1 MPRAVMLAA
10 LLGAIVAVS
19 TASLFVRFAQDGAPS
34 LAIAAGRLAIATLVL
49 APFAL
54 ARHRAA
60 LRALTARDTALSAAA
75 GVLLA
80 LHFATW
86 IASLERTSVVSSVVL
101 VTTSPLW
108 VALLAP
114 ALLRERLSGAT
125 LAGIGVAMAG
135 ALVIG
140 AADARG
146 GGSRPHALGGDL
158 LALAGAWAMAGYL
171 LVGRRLRAKLDLV
184 PYTFVVYG
192 AAALLLV
199 AAALAAGQRPA
210 HVTPAS
216 WGWIALL
223 ALVPQ
228 LLGHSTFNWALRH
241 LPAALVSVALL
252 GEPVGSALL
261 AWGFLRETPTVAVAA
276 GGALILAGLLLASR
290 GSTRARG

>member
-1 MPRAVMLAA
+1 MSRTTLSLA

-19 TASLFVRFAQDGAPS
+19 TASLFVRFAQAGAPS

-54 ARHRAA
+54 ARHAGA
-60 LRALTARDTALSAAA
+60 LRALSRREVALA
-75 GVLLA
+75 GVAGALLA
-80 LHFATW
+80 VHFATW

-114 ALLRERLSGAT
+114 IVLRERLSRAT
-125 LAGIGVAMAG
+125 LAGIGVALAG
-135 ALVIG
+135 AIAIG

-146 GGSRPHALGGDL
+146 GDSHPHALGGDL

-184 PYTFVVYG
+184 PYTFAVYG
-192 AAALLLV
+192 AAAVLLV
-199 AAALAAGQRPA
+199 IAALAAGQRPA
-210 HVTPAS
+210 DVAPAS
-216 WGWIALL
+216 WAWIALL
-223 ALVPQ
+223 ALIPQ

-261 AWGFLRETPTVAVAA
+261 AWAFLREAPTAAVAA

-290 GSTRARG
+290 GSARAAD